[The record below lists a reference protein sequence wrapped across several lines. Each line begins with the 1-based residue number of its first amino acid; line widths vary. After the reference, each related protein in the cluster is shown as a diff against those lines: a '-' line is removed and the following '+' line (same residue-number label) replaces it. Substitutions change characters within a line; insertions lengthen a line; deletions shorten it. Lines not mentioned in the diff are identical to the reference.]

1 MSHFRYIVDFKI
13 GSYSNCKYKSFVL
26 NVIKSIKSIRSY
38 NVLFWSYFPLF
49 ITIFLF
55 FKEKQEGFSLLS
67 GLGSIGTTNIL
78 RLFCHAEARSIWLL
92 SNFWILPW
100 SEWQSCVVWVYFTLL
115 LRLCSHSERR
125 ISVCLQFVMILLQ
138 SEWQSMITNY
148 YCNCICSHFEN
159 QNLTNR
165 LTLCIFYTMNDNFIT
180 EYFGIGIKMVKP
192 LRI

>member
-26 NVIKSIKSIRSY
+26 NVIKSIKSIGSY

-78 RLFCHAEARSIWLL
+78 RLFC
-92 SNFWILPW
+92 
-100 SEWQSCVVWVYFTLL
+100 L
-115 LRLCSHSERR
+115 LRHEEFDCWATFGFFLGHNDNVVLFEFILRFCCVYVLILTLR

-165 LTLCIFYTMNDNFIT
+165 LTLCIFTPWMTTLLQSILVL
-180 EYFGIGIKMVKP
+180 GSKW
-192 LRI
+192 